1 MSRSWS
7 AKRILTELC
16 DAQRRNDVLVAFWKG
31 ADDMHR
37 RLAAAHLAKQM
48 HFREE
53 TVRKASP
60 EKKAEWLG
68 ARVGSPE
75 LQEFGEAA
83 LLAYHTKAARTMMAA
98 FLDSWGIPHA
108 DGSIEADDYTPPTR
122 EAVVNAVAA
131 LRGQFPL
138 EDIVLY
144 LATAG
149 LLMGPAWQE
158 ATWPVV
164 DELIAKR

>member
-1 MSRSWS
+1 MSKSWS
-7 AKRILTELC
+7 AKRILAELC
-16 DAQRRNDVLVAFWKG
+16 DGERRNAVLVAFWKG

-53 TVRKASP
+53 TIRKASP

-68 ARVGSPE
+68 ARVGTPE

-83 LLAYHTKAARTMMAA
+83 LLAYHTKNARAMMAA

-122 EAVVNAVAA
+122 EAVLNAVAS
-131 LRGQFPL
+131 LEGQFPL
-138 EDIVLY
+138 DEIILY

-149 LLMGPAWQE
+149 LLMGQAWQE

-164 DELIAKR
+164 DDLRAR

>member
-1 MSRSWS
+1 MNKSWS

-16 DAQRRNDVLVAFWKG
+16 DAQRRTDVLVAFWKG

-53 TVRKASP
+53 TIRKASP

-68 ARVGSPE
+68 ERVGSPE

-98 FLDSWGIPHA
+98 FLDSWGIPHV

-144 LATAG
+144 LATVG
-149 LLMGPAWQE
+149 LLMGPAWRD
-158 ATWPVV
+158 AAWPVV
-164 DELIAKR
+164 DDLTAK